1 MLEKRINELKAVYP
15 EQIRLIDEVADCAY
29 TAAYGFLDDEE
40 ALATVHEIDDLLEEL
55 WEVVYNEN
63 LDDRDLTDKEF
74 AKVITDIK
82 DKVARLESVINDY
95 REDLIIEFDLY
106 IA

>member
-29 TAAYGFLDDEE
+29 TAAYEYLDEEE

-63 LDDRDLTDKEF
+63 FDDRDLTDNEF

-95 REDLIIEFDLY
+95 REDLILRFDLN

>member
-1 MLEKRINELKAVYP
+1 MLEKRINELKAAYP
-15 EQIRLIDEVADCAY
+15 EQIRLIDEVADCANS
-29 TAAYGFLDDEE
+29 ARYGLFDDEE
-40 ALATVHEIDDLLEEL
+40 ALATVHEIDNLLEEL

-63 LDDRDLTDKEF
+63 FDDRDLTDKEF
-74 AKVITDIK
+74 ANVITDIK

-95 REDLIIEFDLY
+95 REDLIIKFDLN

>member
-1 MLEKRINELKAVYP
+1 MLEKRLNELKAVYP

-29 TAAYGFLDDEE
+29 TVAYGFLDDEE
-40 ALATVHEIDDLLEEL
+40 ALATVHEIDDLLEDL

-95 REDLIIEFDLY
+95 REDLIIKFDLD

>member
-15 EQIRLIDEVADCAY
+15 EQIGLIDELADCA
-29 TAAYGFLDDEE
+29 TSARYGFFDDEE

-63 LDDRDLTDKEF
+63 FDDRDLTDKEF

-95 REDLIIEFDLY
+95 REDLIIKFDLY